1 MSKSHHQTKEEQIN
15 NRLYDAV
22 RSRKKKIFSQMDELA
37 STEIQEVAVVD
48 ERSIQ
53 LRSYQI
59 HQEKG
64 GTAFDNWLEAE
75 RILKNIESPVLGFLN
90 EGNPNS

>member
-1 MSKSHHQTKEEQIN
+1 MIKHPYDTKGEQIN
-15 NRLYDAV
+15 NRLFNAF
-22 RSRKKKIFSQMDELA
+22 RSRKKKVANLSDEFT
-37 STEIQEVAVVD
+37 STEIQEKAVVD

-64 GTAFDNWLEAE
+64 GTALDNWLEAE
-75 RILKNIESPVLGFLN
+75 QILKDCDTTVSGFLN